1 MAKVAVASTDGLT
14 INEHFGR
21 SKEFLVYE
29 VDEEGGNTFL
39 ERRERDEES
48 LQNIHESGAKLF
60 ADVEAV
66 LAAQIGPRAQAE
78 LTSQGILSFQVTGAI
93 PKALTAY
100 GKRGKFVRS
109 SLIKSDLEVQIG
121 GGAGCGGC
129 PKGCR

>member
-1 MAKVAVASTDGLT
+1 MAKVAVASTDGLS
-14 INEHFGR
+14 INEHFGK
-21 SKEFLVYE
+21 SKEFLIYE
-29 VDEEGGNTFL
+29 VDEAGGYTFL

-48 LQNIHESGAKLF
+48 PQNIHELF

-78 LTSQGILSFQVTGAI
+78 LKSQGILSFQVTGDI

-100 GKRGKFVRS
+100 GKRAKFVRS
-109 SLIKSDLEVQIG
+109 SFVTADLGVHRG
-121 GGAGCGGC
+121 DGSGCGGC